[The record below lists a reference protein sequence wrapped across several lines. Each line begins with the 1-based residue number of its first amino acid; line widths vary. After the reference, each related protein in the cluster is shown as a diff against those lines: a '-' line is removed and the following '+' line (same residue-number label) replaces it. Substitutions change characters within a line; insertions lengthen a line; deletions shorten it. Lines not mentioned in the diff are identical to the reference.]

1 MIKRYGFMLVVNL
14 LIMIVISLILSVLNI
29 RPNGS
34 MGGLLIFCF
43 MFGMGG
49 SFVSL
54 FLSKWLAKRGM
65 GLIEVDP
72 HSSNGYL
79 VDRVYEFA
87 KMSNIQPPEVYIY
100 ESDELNAFATG
111 PSKNNS
117 LVAVSTGL
125 LQSLSRDEVD
135 GVLGHEVAHIA
146 NGDMVSMTLIQGV
159 VNAFVMF
166 LARLVAYAIDTAL
179 SSDDDEG
186 GGLGYIGYF
195 VVLNVLHAFFGFITL
210 PIVASF
216 SRYREYRADEG
227 GARLAGKEKMISA
240 LEALERRFD
249 ITMLDQSEPSLKAM
263 KISGGGVSELLST
276 HPPLS
281 KRIKALQK

>member
-1 MIKRYGFMLVVNL
+1 MIKRFGFMLVVNF
-14 LIMIVISLILSVLNI
+14 LIMIVISLILSILNI
-29 RPNGS
+29 RPNGTI
-34 MGGLLIFCF
+34 MGLLVFCL

-49 SFVSL
+49 SFISL
-54 FLSKWLAKRGM
+54 WLSKWLAKRGM

-72 HSSNGYL
+72 HSSHAYL
-79 VDRVYEFA
+79 ITRVHEFA
-87 KMSNIQPPEVYIY
+87 KRSNIQPPEVYIY

-125 LQSLSRDEVD
+125 LHSLSRDEVE

-166 LARLVAYAIDTAL
+166 LARIVAYAIDTAL

-195 VVLNVLHAFFGFITL
+195 IVLNVLHAFFGFITM
-210 PIVASF
+210 PVVAWF

-227 GARLAGKEKMISA
+227 GALLAGKEKMISA

-249 ITMLDQSEPSLKAM
+249 VTMLDQSEPSLKAM
-263 KISGGGVSELLST
+263 KISGGGVSELFST